1 LVESNTGETRAVVG
15 FSLGCKYKKLSLSL
29 DKETLDE
36 EGNEMLDDD
45 VLLSIAMSRLRK
57 ERKRKKERKKEEG
70 KEKQNIRR
78 NRALQLKSSDT
89 ILGIVHE
96 LLILQYNA
104 FHVVTK

>member
-1 LVESNTGETRAVVG
+1 
-15 FSLGCKYKKLSLSL
+15 
-29 DKETLDE
+29 
-36 EGNEMLDDD
+36 MLDDD